1 MADNVNHPA
10 HYMTDKGIETI
21 DVIEAFTSNL
31 LGIEAVCTA
40 NVIKYICRWK
50 KKNGI
55 EDLKKAQWYL
65 TRLIDHMEEKH
76 KQTETKLTADE
87 LQRAWL
93 TEPVSFEIKLP
104 SNTGVE

>member
-1 MADNVNHPA
+1 MTDNANHPA

-76 KQTETKLTADE
+76 TCAVENAKGFVREYNKWQKADSPE
-87 LQRAWL
+87 RK
-93 TEPVSFEIKLP
+93 VK
-104 SNTGVE
+104 

>member
-21 DVIEAFTSNL
+21 DVIEAFTANL

-65 TRLIDHMEEKH
+65 TRLIDHMEEKR
-76 KQTETKLTADE
+76 KQTGDGTWFDTPESVT
-87 LQRAWL
+87 
-93 TEPVSFEIKLP
+93 IKP
-104 SNTGVE
+104 NDSRTGVK